1 MHLINQQMPVIPL
14 QAAMVKV
21 RLGDRLIQSKT
32 QKEALECKVPPK
44 SETKVKVRAC
54 KVVLQ
59 VPLTGHLKKVY
70 KNGMTAEEDV
80 RGTYTGTFIS
90 HIIPV
95 IMKDEKIKTP

>member
-1 MHLINQQMPVIPL
+1 M
-14 QAAMVKV
+14 
-21 RLGDRLIQSKT
+21 
-32 QKEALECKVPPK
+32 PPK
-44 SETKVKVRAC
+44 SETKVKVQAS
-54 KVVLQ
+54 KVILQ

-80 RGTYTGTFIS
+80 RGTYTGKFIS